1 MAVFAK
7 NCPDIEIDV
16 VDINQ
21 GRINAWNNNDL
32 TKLPIFEPG
41 LSRIIKEAKGRN
53 LIFSTSIKDSIKKA
67 DMVFISVNT
76 PIKEKGIGAGETSDL
91 RWVGICA
98 RQISEFSEGYTIV
111 VEKSTL
117 PVKTAQTIKDIL
129 LHQSIKL
136 MRKVFLFYQI
146 QNFWLKELR
155 LKIWRNLTGS

>member
-7 NCPDIEIDV
+7 NCPEIEIEV

-21 GRINAWNNNDL
+21 ARIDAWNNNDL

-41 LSRIIKEAKGRN
+41 LSQIIKEVRGRN

-91 RWVGICA
+91 RWV
-98 RQISEFSEGYTIV
+98 
-111 VEKSTL
+111 
-117 PVKTAQTIKDIL
+117 
-129 LHQSIKL
+129 
-136 MRKVFLFYQI
+136 
-146 QNFWLKELR
+146 
-155 LKIWRNLTGS
+155 